1 MTFRSYKYISNSLNN
16 IIDLSS
22 QLSILIS
29 HILSNSKL
37 CKKQLEFDGISSNR
51 FILRNQ
57 SGKLLLS
64 IKNVPTLKDKIPG
77 LGNSITIV
85 KNFDEY
91 QYLLCSQ
98 VPTLNDNSVWKFKFQ
113 KIRILIYLYIDKLTR
128 LVVDDQPPKL
138 RCTALDTLNKTGNGI
153 LLETSE
159 IIQLFR
165 ETLPADIPILD
176 IKKDLNIQISL
187 KKDHFAIFQMN
198 EKDVDTILLSYYG
211 YDLKPI
217 QSGDDLIDDD
227 DEIND

>member
-1 MTFRSYKYISNSLNN
+1 MN
-16 IIDLSS
+16 S
-22 QLSILIS
+22 QLSIMIS
-29 HILSNSKL
+29 HILSNSKP

-64 IKNVPTLKDKIPG
+64 IKNVPTLKDKILG

-91 QYLLCSQ
+91 QYLLCSH
-98 VPTLNDNSVWKFKFQ
+98 VPTLNDGSIWKFKFQ

-128 LVVDDQPPKL
+128 LVVDDQTPKL
-138 RCTALDTLNKTGNGI
+138 RDTALDTLNKTGNEI

-165 ETLPADIPILD
+165 GTLPADIPKLD
-176 IKKDLNIQISL
+176 EKKDLNIQINL
-187 KKDHFAIFQMN
+187 KKESFRSF
-198 EKDVDTILLSYYG
+198 S
-211 YDLKPI
+211 
-217 QSGDDLIDDD
+217 
-227 DEIND
+227 DEREGC